1 MVHNRFRLRIRR
13 QAELNFRIVNTIS
26 VIMFIFCVILLFAAD
41 NLAIGISF
49 SALWLLYT
57 IVANAYLITQGKREE
72 KALADAPI
80 ERLGK
85 CDKRG
90 LFRNEVQILFTQ
102 YNSISSRAEY
112 MQKTTDSMQE
122 LYGRILEQA
131 KSNMDSAAAYI
142 ESYDYYT
149 RPEPVYLHNLCR
161 QGDQLVQKFNILVEQ
176 LVDIDT
182 NPTSLDMNYVDD
194 VVECLQEMQ
203 AMQ

>member
-1 MVHNRFRLRIRR
+1 M
-13 QAELNFRIVNTIS
+13 NFRIVNTIS
-26 VIMFIFCVILLFAAD
+26 VIMFIFCVILLFATD
-41 NLAIGISF
+41 NLAIGIGF
-49 SALWLLYT
+49 SALWLIYT
-57 IVANAYLITQGKREE
+57 IAANMYLITQGKREE
-72 KALADAPI
+72 KALAEAPL
-80 ERLGK
+80 ERLRK
-85 CDKRG
+85 CDKKGVFKREIQV
-90 LFRNEVQILFTQ
+90 LFIQ
-102 YNSISSRAEY
+102 YNSIASRAEY
-112 MQKTTDSMQE
+112 MQKTTTSMQE
-122 LYGRILEQA
+122 LYGRILDQA

-161 QGDQLVQKFNILVEQ
+161 QGDQLVKKFNLLVEQ